1 MYNELRKSPH
11 GQLNN
16 GETFLLGPTIYKL
29 NLTEWLHHTVCEQ
42 GLAQYHACTDE
53 VTQAFIWLPNPKEGG
68 HDSAHDI
75 VATISAL

>member
-29 NLTEWLHHTVCEQ
+29 NLTECPHHKVYEER
-42 GLAQYHACTDE
+42 LAQHHACNNEE
-53 VTQAFIWLPNPKEGG
+53 VTQAFILLLGTEEGG
-68 HDSAHDI
+68 HDV
-75 VATISAL
+75 VATISSL